1 MQIKLKGK
9 KVGVEKIKSQ
19 SKADNMGGLLIMPDS
34 EEYLG
39 HIRFVGEEADKSLAV
54 GQKVYFSTSY
64 QQCRMGGR
72 DICVMNDTEIFAVVE
87 D

>member
-9 KVGVEKIKSQ
+9 RVAIEKIKKQ
-19 SKADNMGGLLIMPDS
+19 SKGQSAGLIMPDS

-39 HIRFVGEEADKSLAV
+39 IIRYVSDEADQSNKV
-54 GQKVYFSTSY
+54 GQKVYFSTNY
-64 QQCRMGGR
+64 QQVRMNGV
-72 DICVMNDTEIFAVVE
+72 DLCVMDDTQIFAVVE